1 MALPINQEDKKNQSA
16 RHVSGVSTSS
26 PQSSSVMSWRNEV
39 RIIGLPKLGHR
50 FLTFNCDHM
59 LYKYRCH
66 TYTYIYCTSYIYTVY
81 TFIYLFLFIYLFVY
95 LFILNM
101 ITNITVSCRS
111 LHIIFRV
118 SSGLP
123 GLNDQR
129 LGLGLVRNSGFEE
142 GKLESAR
149 TLFQPARP
157 DPIK

>member
-1 MALPINQEDKKNQSA
+1 MALPINQEDNITQSA

-66 TYTYIYCTSYIYTVY
+66 THIYIYIVYHVYIYIYTQY
-81 TFIYLFLFIYLFVY
+81 IHLFIY

-101 ITNITVSCRS
+101 ITHIILSCRS
-111 LHIIFRV
+111 LHIILRA

-149 TLFQPARP
+149 TLF
-157 DPIK
+157 